1 MNEGGATMATR
12 KVLLIGDAETR
23 PTWLLDKLASL
34 EVESYFVPG
43 RADVLRML
51 RLHRFSFILAKLRLP
66 DASAFD
72 LVPLVRGISVD
83 LYAYLQAG
91 NGTWWVPLV
100 KDGTECVGVRPLKR
114 DAFVRMLAQLLAEQP
129 SAEMDTVAGG
139 RFRS

>member
-1 MNEGGATMATR
+1 MATS

-34 EVESYFVPG
+34 DVVSYFVPG
-43 RADVLRML
+43 RADLPGML
-51 RLHRFSFILAKLRLP
+51 RLHRFAFILTKLRLP

-91 NGTWWVPLV
+91 NGAWWVPLV
-100 KDGTECVGVRPLKR
+100 KGGAECVGAGARPLKR
-114 DAFVRMLAQLLAEQP
+114 DEFLRMVARMLLGL
-129 SAEMDTVAGG
+129 SASNAM
-139 RFRS
+139 